1 MLLMG
6 IYSSLI
12 VYLRQ
17 AIVKK
22 QSYNRSKIK
31 ISLFAQLRLNLGFL
45 LILLFS
51 LDDLGLFFLTL
62 ISMGLT
68 FKSHLEKGEKIQVWL
83 NFMCS

>member
-31 ISLFAQLRLNLGFL
+31 ISLFAQLRLNLGL
-45 LILLFS
+45 LLLLFS
-51 LDDLGLFFLTL
+51 LDDLGLFFNIDQHGTY
-62 ISMGLT
+62 
-68 FKSHLEKGEKIQVWL
+68 F
-83 NFMCS
+83 

>member
-1 MLLMG
+1 MLYFLTCLMRMLLMG

-31 ISLFAQLRLNLGFL
+31 ISLFAQLRLNLGL
-45 LILLFS
+45 LLLLLLLLFS
-51 LDDLGLFFLTL
+51 LDDLGPFFNIDQHGTY
-62 ISMGLT
+62 
-68 FKSHLEKGEKIQVWL
+68 F
-83 NFMCS
+83 